1 MIYKYQNYLIL
12 LLSAIYIGVNIYFV
26 VEEVYWILLL
36 PLLIVVIALFF
47 VSLEYILLL
56 IAFLTPLSVNVIA
69 GDGSF
74 GLSIL
79 TEPLLIGVSFLFLL
93 RVAYNYTY
101 DIRLIKHPLSVLI
114 LCYLF
119 WMFITSI
126 SSEIPLVSFKFWAS
140 KIWFI
145 IPFYFVSMQMFKNVR
160 NILLFSKLYVL
171 SFLIV
176 IAYTF
181 VRHSQYGFSEESGH
195 WVMTPF
201 YNDHTA
207 YGAML
212 AFFLPVIFAFYQHE
226 KYAKVIRFL
235 AFVIGMIF
243 LFSLFLS
250 FSRAAWLSM
259 MVAVGSGLL
268 IVSKIKF
275 KWIASM
281 AILVIV
287 SFFVFQGEIVHRLE
301 KNTNESSENYIE
313 HLRSIYN
320 ISSDAS
326 NLERINRWQSA
337 LRLFV
342 ERPLVGWGPGTYQ
355 FVYAPQQNSREK
367 TIISTNAGDMGNAHS
382 EYLGPLAEMG
392 IPGFLLMIAIV
403 IMALFK
409 GIKVYRQAEEPEV
422 KMLSMA
428 IVLALITYFTHGL
441 INNFLD
447 SDKAAVPVWAF
458 MAMIVALEVY
468 HTKSKLSK
476 SEE

>member
-1 MIYKYQNYLIL
+1 MVFLGINL
-12 LLSAIYIGVNIYFV
+12 YFII
-26 VEEVYWILLL
+26 EEVYWVLFL
-36 PLLIVVIALFF
+36 PLALVVIALYFL
-47 VSLEYILLL
+47 SLDHVLLL
-56 IAFLTPLSVNVIA
+56 IVFLTPLSVSLSLWN
-69 GDGSF
+69 GSF
-74 GLSIL
+74 GLSIP

-93 RVAYNYTY
+93 RLAYKFSY
-101 DIRLIKHPLSVLI
+101 DILLLKHPLSVAI
-114 LCYLF
+114 ICYLF

-145 IPFYFVSMQMFKNVR
+145 IPFYFASMQIFR
-160 NILLFSKLYVL
+160 NINNIRLFSKLYVL
-171 SFLIV
+171 SFLII

-195 WVMTPF
+195 WVMTPS

-212 AFFLPVIFAFYQHE
+212 AFFLPVIFGFFRYE
-226 KYAKVIRFL
+226 KYAKSVRILSIIIGVVFL
-235 AFVIGMIF
+235 
-243 LFSLFLS
+243 LSLFLS

-259 MVAVGSGLL
+259 MVAAVCGLL
-268 IVSKIKF
+268 IVFKIKF
-275 KWIASM
+275 KWIASLS
-281 AILVIV
+281 IIIV
-287 SFFVFQGEIVHRLE
+287 ASFFVFQNEIVQRLE

-337 LRLFV
+337 LRLFE
-342 ERPLVGWGPGTYQ
+342 ERPIVGWGPGTYQ
-355 FVYAPQQNSREK
+355 FVYAAKQNSREK

-392 IPGFLLMIAIV
+392 ILGFLLMIAIV
-403 IMALFK
+403 IIALYK
-409 GIKVYRQAEEPEV
+409 GIKVYRQAVESEV
-422 KMLSMA
+422 KMLSLA
-428 IVLALITYFTHGL
+428 TVLALISYFTHGL

-447 SDKAAVPVWAF
+447 SDKAAIPVWGF
-458 MAMIVALEVY
+458 MAMIVAMEVC
-468 HTKSKLSK
+468 HPKIESSKI
-476 SEE
+476 EE